1 MPWKD
6 RTFACGPTAV
16 PEPPGRV
23 AVLRGSGEARRG
35 GPGFFSGSRCFE
47 LSLQYH
53 TSAHPSSREKKSL
66 ANEAPAAG
74 VTACWT
80 LCFQRRSSPA
90 PPVSCSQR
98 APGAREF
105 LIGYSGVGRA
115 PAAVSTHRSY
125 ASSFSAAS
133 SSKSDTQ
140 SCIAGMSSSTEGHSR
155 CSVAAIG
162 VCRRRAAARSGRGAS
177 TSAASTEASG
187 LAKGTR
193 TEPTPADAARTLPST
208 VQSLPS
214 NLAGDTPARPG

>member
-155 CSVAAIG
+155 CSVAFHRSHRRLPPP
-162 VCRRRAAARSGRGAS
+162 RRRTVGPGRINFSSVHGGFRSCEGHTYRTHPCGCRANS
-177 TSAASTEASG
+177 TQYGSVIAF
-187 LAKGTR
+187 
-193 TEPTPADAARTLPST
+193 
-208 VQSLPS
+208 
-214 NLAGDTPARPG
+214 